1 MEHKENILVSAEEAF
16 ESTKQPQFENLV
28 AEINRQRLD
37 GHTHMVSENKEKLHM
52 ETLRK
57 LLAKGYD
64 LSVTKKSTGPGR
76 IPEWVNGVFWDENA
90 SGAIRKIENV
100 GEAEWPELYHL
111 FATVGV
117 IHRET

>member
-1 MEHKENILVSAEEAF
+1 MEHQESILVSAKEAF
-16 ESTKQPQFENLV
+16 ESTKQPQLENLA
-28 AEINRQRLD
+28 AEINRQRSE
-37 GHTHMVSENKEKLHM
+37 GHTRMVSENKEKLHM

-64 LSVTKKSTGPGR
+64 LSVTKRNAGLGG
-76 IPEWVNGVFWDENA
+76 IPEWVNEVFWDENA

-111 FATVGV
+111 FLNGVGL
-117 IHRET
+117 EG